1 MGVRA
6 QEEGCDECVNE
17 AGVEDDDDSV
27 AESDDVTS
35 EVIDALP
42 EILSLAAF
50 EAERGQDVS

>member
-17 AGVEDDDDSV
+17 AGVDVADVSV
-27 AESDDVTS
+27 DEADDVTS

-50 EAERGQDVS
+50 EAGRGQDVS

>member
-17 AGVEDDDDSV
+17 AGVDVADVSV
-27 AESDDVTS
+27 DEADDVTS

-50 EAERGQDVS
+50 EAE